1 MTAANQ
7 KYPASAAVASGW
19 RLDELTAW
27 RGYSFEWAEGGK
39 LLVTCRRDVCEAD
52 DCFATPHRLAAL
64 PMPWWQAA
72 AASLRP
78 IQRLLR
84 LMFYNL
90 VPVKNGTFLVSFG
103 KRVAVIENGEFHAV
117 SGIRRACRI
126 LRGACADADDG
137 GLFFGEYV
145 NNPARDEIFIYRLD
159 ALARRSEVAYAF
171 PPRSIR
177 HVHGVYRDP
186 YTSELWCLTG
196 DRPHECQMLRTRDG
210 FSTLD
215 VVGAGDESWR
225 AVSVQFTKDAVF
237 YGSDAEFAQNYLYRI
252 DRCTGRRDVLAP
264 IGGPVYYSCRS
275 GGEMYFAVTAEMC
288 PSQTD
293 RCASLWRV
301 GEDGGTERILQM
313 TKDHWNK
320 KYFMPGTLHFPSG
333 PGLDDRVLFH
343 AVGLARADNRT
354 FSLRRAA

>member
-1 MTAANQ
+1 MKAENH
-7 KYPASAAVASGW
+7 KRPVSAGVASGW

-27 RGYSFEWAEGGK
+27 RGYSLEWAGGGK
-39 LLVTCRRDVCEAD
+39 LLVTCRRSIFEAA
-52 DCFATPHRLAAL
+52 DCSDNPFRFAAL
-64 PMPWWQAA
+64 PVPWWQAA
-72 AASLRP
+72 AASFRP

-90 VPVKNGTFLVSFG
+90 IPVKNGAFVVSFG
-103 KRVAVIENGEFHAV
+103 KRVAVINDGEFHPV
-117 SGIRRACRI
+117 SGLRRACRI
-126 LRGACADADDG
+126 LRGACADTDD

-159 ALARRSEVAYAF
+159 ALARRSEVAYSF
-171 PPRSIR
+171 PARAIR

-196 DRPHECQMLRTRDG
+196 DLPSECQMLRTRDG

-225 AVSVQFTKDAVF
+225 AVSVQFTSDAVF
-237 YGSDAEFAQNYLYRI
+237 YGSDAEFAQNHLYRI
-252 DRCTGRRDVLAP
+252 DRRTGRRDSLGP
-264 IGGPVYYSCRS
+264 ISGPVYYSCRS
-275 GGEMYFAVTAEMC
+275 GRNMYFAVTAEMC

-293 RCASLWRV
+293 RCAALWCV
-301 GEDGGTERILQM
+301 SENGHLERILQM
-313 TKDHWNK
+313 TKDHWHK
-320 KYFMPGTLHFPSG
+320 KYFMPGTLHFPGG
-333 PGLDDRVLFH
+333 PGLDDQVLFH
-343 AVGLARADNRT
+343 AVGLARADNRM